1 MEKYLDRLE
10 IELKLRG
17 FSKRTINTYFTNVKL
32 FLSQLKKDAKETMEE
47 DIKLYFAELIANG
60 RLSPRSIAVKKASL
74 KFFYEEILNKKIINL
89 KTPKIPKSIPVFL
102 TRDEIKSLFNSAS
115 SKKSLLIMRLIYSTG
130 LRVSECVNLK
140 IGDLELDEGI
150 GWVRRGKGAKD
161 RAIFFS
167 KLLIDELKKYIQ
179 TLAESEIYLFPS
191 RDGWHL
197 STRNI
202 QKIIKLAAKKA
213 KIPKKVTA
221 HKLRHSFATH
231 NLDKGV
237 DIRIIQ
243 ELLGHSDLS
252 TTQIYTHV
260 SKEQLKKVKNVLDE
274 LEN

>member
-1 MEKYLDRLE
+1 MKKYLDKLE

-17 FSKRTINTYFTNVKL
+17 FSKRTLDTYFTNVRL
-32 FLSQLKKDAKETMEE
+32 FLNQLNKDAKETSED
-47 DIKLYFAELIANG
+47 DIKLYFAELIANK

-74 KFFYEEILNKKIINL
+74 KFFYEEVLNKKIINL

-102 TRDEIKSLFNSAS
+102 TKEEIKRLFDSSS
-115 SKKSLLIMRLIYSTG
+115 SKKSLLIMKLLYSTG

-140 IGDLELDEGI
+140 ISDLELEEGV
-150 GWVRRGKGAKD
+150 GWVRSGKGDKD
-161 RAIFFS
+161 RAIFFPLS
-167 KLLIDELKKYIQ
+167 LSNELKNYIL
-179 TLAESEIYLFPS
+179 TLSETEQYLFP
-191 RDGWHL
+191 GGQNGHL

-202 QKIIKLAAKKA
+202 QKIINLAAKKA
-213 KIPKKVTA
+213 GISKKVTA

-274 LEN
+274 LED

>member
-1 MEKYLDRLE
+1 VEKYLDRLE

>member
-1 MEKYLDRLE
+1 MKKYLDKLE

-17 FSKRTINTYFTNVKL
+17 FSKRTLDTYFINVRL
-32 FLSQLKKDAKETMEE
+32 FLKQLKKDAKNTSED
-47 DIKLYFAELIANG
+47 DIKLYFAELIANKQ
-60 RLSPRSIAVKKASL
+60 LSPRSIAVKKASL
-74 KFFYEEILNKKIINL
+74 KFFYEEVLDKKIINL

-102 TRDEIKSLFNSAS
+102 TKEEIKRLFDASS
-115 SKKSLLIMRLIYSTG
+115 SKKSLLMMKLLYSTG

-140 IGDLELDEGI
+140 ISDLELDEGV
-150 GWVRRGKGAKD
+150 GWVRGGKGDKD
-161 RAIFFS
+161 RAIFFPES
-167 KLLIDELKKYIQ
+167 LSNELKKYIL
-179 TLAESEIYLFPS
+179 TLSENELHLFP
-191 RDGWHL
+191 GGHNGHL

-202 QKIIKLAAKKA
+202 QKIINLAAKKA
-213 KIPKKVTA
+213 GISKNVTA

-260 SKEQLKKVKNVLDE
+260 SKEQLKKEKNVLDE
-274 LEN
+274 LED